1 MIKTNWWHLWV
12 QQLKHARG
20 PVRLG
25 LIRLCCL
32 LSLLLAAQVG
42 QAQVEKRAPVR
53 EKTANKATMPTQESK
68 ANPLSPKQLEEAL
81 RLLLAATADSATTQ
95 PQRTLEISGLVVDQT
110 ISKIG
115 RDFYNLFYTR
125 FEAPAGTTEYVVSIE
140 EKPARLNST
149 LVLISANGEDLLEMP
164 LQPKYEYLEAAADEA
179 IGTVTNYLLEAASV
193 SNQLEN
199 GAREPL
205 ETF

>member
-1 MIKTNWWHLWV
+1 MKKASCLQRLVRPLAPERVPVW
-12 QQLKHARG
+12 RG
-20 PVRLG
+20 L
-25 LIRLCCL
+25 LCL
-32 LSLLLAAQVG
+32 LCLLLLAQPGRAQG
-42 QAQVEKRAPVR
+42 EKRAPVR
-53 EKTANKATMPTQESK
+53 ENSPAKTAVPTQESK

-81 RLLLAATADSATTQ
+81 RLLLAATADSTTTSG

-125 FEAPAGTTEYVVSIE
+125 FEAPAGITDYVVAIE
-140 EKPARLNST
+140 EKPARGNST
-149 LVLISANGEDLLEMP
+149 LVLISVNSEDLLEMP
-164 LQPKYEYLEAAADEA
+164 LQPKYEYLEAAAEEA
-179 IGTVTNYLLEAASV
+179 INSVANYLIEAASV

-199 GAREPL
+199 GAQQPL